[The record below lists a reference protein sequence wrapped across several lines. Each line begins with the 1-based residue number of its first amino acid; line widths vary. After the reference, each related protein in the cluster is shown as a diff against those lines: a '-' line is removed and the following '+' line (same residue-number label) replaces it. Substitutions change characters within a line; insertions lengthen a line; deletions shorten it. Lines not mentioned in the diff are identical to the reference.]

1 MKYKMYIL
9 CIRKMHLDTGTHV
22 IIDITNIENN
32 DDLKYKN
39 TITPLMDCICQRFA
53 LNVVNKSM
61 HQFEPYGVTGVYILS
76 ESHLSI
82 HTFVDERKVAMDLY
96 TCTEFKLV
104 DELIAYLKEH
114 FTGCTIAHKAIDRL

>member
-1 MKYKMYIL
+1 
-9 CIRKMHLDTGTHV
+9 MHLDTGTHV
-22 IIDITNIENN
+22 IIDITDVENN
-32 DDLKYKN
+32 DDLKYEN
-39 TITPLMDCICQRFA
+39 TITPFMDCICQRFS
-53 LNVVNKSM
+53 LNVVNKTM

-96 TCTEFKLV
+96 TCTKFTHV

-114 FTGCTIAHKAIDRL
+114 FIGCTIVYKVIDRL